1 MIIGYRD
8 TRWTHCT
15 FSHFPVGRLLKII
28 SRNGDEP
35 FVYRVRACAHARR
48 CAAPERIP
56 VCASV
61 HSGREISKSKIVQLV
76 SSGVSAAYVANVRHQ
91 GTKRDEKRPACRSNR
106 SIGERER
113 ERKKKREAERKR
125 ERDRPA
131 AAAAAAA
138 GAAVANEE

>member
-1 MIIGYRD
+1 MIIGYVHRD
-8 TRWTHCT
+8 TRRTHRT

-91 GTKRDEKRPACRSNR
+91 GTKRDEKEGGSGRVESYTGIRSGSCLNLLHDFVPKLR
-106 SIGERER
+106 VLYRYKYRVRNWS
-113 ERKKKREAERKR
+113 AF
-125 ERDRPA
+125 
-131 AAAAAAA
+131 
-138 GAAVANEE
+138 